1 MPKGDRSNDI
11 ERQAEIPL
19 NPKDEHW
26 KRIFDKVRRRCFVK
40 SIIIIV
46 VVV

>member
-1 MPKGDRSNDI
+1 MPKGARGNDI

-26 KRIFDKVRRRCFVK
+26 KRIFDKVSAGMYLVLFK
-40 SIIIIV
+40 NI
-46 VVV
+46 